1 MEHAKGKT
9 FYIPI
14 PQNEKTQRQVQAIL
28 VLEKL
33 KKDFE
38 SMDDKDK
45 ESLMH
50 LMGE

>member
-1 MEHAKGKT
+1 MEHAIGTT

-14 PQNEKTQRQVQAIL
+14 SQNEETRRQVTAIL

-45 ESLMH
+45 ERLMD
-50 LMGE
+50 LLEQ